1 MVSARLV
8 VTLMAALVVAPARAA
23 DLAPLRT
30 PHSDS
35 AAARGAWW
43 LRLRGGYA
51 RSGEPRERVFGV
63 LELGIA
69 LDNLVA
75 DPRALAA
82 PSDGAASSDETAPSA
97 APRGSPSPAPQP
109 GQLRPWPSASLR
121 SPPTLTLTPALARA
135 TLAAAAR
142 VADGATPLHQ
152 LDSMASRTR
161 SAAALP
167 ELRLAAGSS
176 RDQSQKLSPTL
187 ADPARFTRD
196 GGRDLWFEARLTWH
210 LERGLFSQD
219 EIAIE
224 RLKSQA
230 IEQRQQRSRQVLD
243 ALVDWQRAR
252 LARSSELLSEEERA
266 AAALR
271 ELEALLRLD
280 AWTDGWFSRRL
291 ELQPP
296 LERPDTPLSFLS
308 WDACDPPRGE
318 LQGPHGFGDSPGT
331 RGPQAARR
339 CAKGASLTSLNS
351 NAN

>member
-1 MVSARLV
+1 MFSRLA
-8 VTLMAALVVAPARAA
+8 VTLVAALIVAPARAA
-23 DLAPLRT
+23 DLAPLGAT
-30 PHSDS
+30 HSDS
-35 AAARGAWW
+35 EASRGAWW

-51 RSGEPRERVFGV
+51 RSGEPRERMFGV

-69 LDNLVA
+69 LDTLVA
-75 DPRALAA
+75 GPLALAA
-82 PSDGAASSDETAPSA
+82 PSNDAA
-97 APRGSPSPAPQP
+97 PSPASSSPPSSAQP
-109 GQLRPWPSASLR
+109 GQLRSWPAPRPR
-121 SPPTLTLTPALARA
+121 SPLPLTPALARA

-142 VADGATPLHQ
+142 VADGATHPRQ

-210 LERGLFSQD
+210 LERGLFSRD

-224 RLKSQA
+224 RLKAQA
-230 IEQRQQRSRQVLD
+230 IEERHKRSRQVLD
-243 ALVDWQRAR
+243 ALLDWQRAR
-252 LARSSELLSEEERA
+252 LALSSELLSEEERA
-266 AAALR
+266 AATLR

-291 ELQPP
+291 ELEQPP
-296 LERPDTPLSFLS
+296 SQPGAPLSFQDR
-308 WDACDPPRGE
+308 DACDLPRGG
-318 LQGPHGFGDSPGT
+318 LQGPHGFGDSPSA

>member
-1 MVSARLV
+1 MFSPALV
-8 VTLMAALVVAPARAA
+8 VTLLAALVVVPARAA
-23 DLAPLRT
+23 DLSPRSA

-35 AAARGAWW
+35 DASRGAWW

-51 RSGEPRERVFGV
+51 RSGEPRERMFGV
-63 LELGIA
+63 LELGVA
-69 LDNLVA
+69 LDRLVA
-75 DPRALAA
+75 GPSALAA
-82 PSDGAASSDETAPSA
+82 PSHDAAPSNPTAPSA
-97 APRGSPSPAPQP
+97 APPGPPSSTPQP
-109 GQLRPWPSASLR
+109 GQLRVWPSAAPR
-121 SPPTLTLTPALARA
+121 SSLTLTPALARA

-142 VADGATPLHQ
+142 VADGATPPRQ

-161 SAAALP
+161 SAAVLP

-187 ADPARFTRD
+187 TDPARFTRD
-196 GGRDLWFEARLTWH
+196 GGRDLWFEARLTWR

-224 RLKSQA
+224 RLKAQA
-230 IEQRQQRSRQVLD
+230 IEERQKRSRQVLD
-243 ALVDWQRAR
+243 ALLDWQRAR
-252 LARSSELLSEEERA
+252 LALGSELLSEEERA
-266 AAALR
+266 AAVLR

-291 ELQPP
+291 ELEQPP
-296 LERPDTPLSFLS
+296 DRPDAPLSFRDR
-308 WDACDPPRGE
+308 DACDLPRGG

>member
-1 MVSARLV
+1 V
-8 VTLMAALVVAPARAA
+8 
-23 DLAPLRT
+23 
-30 PHSDS
+30 
-35 AAARGAWW
+35 
-43 LRLRGGYA
+43 
-51 RSGEPRERVFGV
+51 
-63 LELGIA
+63 
-69 LDNLVA
+69 
-75 DPRALAA
+75 
-82 PSDGAASSDETAPSA
+82 
-97 APRGSPSPAPQP
+97 PRGSARSEGLGESRPALAQTPSPPSPAPQP
-109 GQLRPWPSASLR
+109 WQSRPAAAPHPRSLF
-121 SPPTLTLTPALARA
+121 TLTPALARA

-142 VADGATPLHQ
+142 VADGATPPRQ

-176 RDQSQKLSPTL
+176 RDQSQKLSPTV

-196 GGRDLWFEARLTWH
+196 GGNDLWFEARLTWH

-224 RLKSQA
+224 RLKAQA
-230 IEQRQQRSRQVLD
+230 LEERQKRGRQVLD
-243 ALVDWQRAR
+243 ALLDWQRAR
-252 LARSSELLSEEERA
+252 LALSSDLLSEEERA

-291 ELQPP
+291 ELEQPR
-296 LERPDTPLSFLS
+296 ERPEPPLSFEDR
-308 WDACDPPRGE
+308 DACDPPRGR
-318 LQGPHGFGDSPGT
+318 LQDPHGFGDSPGT

-339 CAKGASLTSLNS
+339 CAKGASLTSLNY

>member
-1 MVSARLV
+1 V
-8 VTLMAALVVAPARAA
+8 
-23 DLAPLRT
+23 
-30 PHSDS
+30 
-35 AAARGAWW
+35 
-43 LRLRGGYA
+43 
-51 RSGEPRERVFGV
+51 
-63 LELGIA
+63 
-69 LDNLVA
+69 
-75 DPRALAA
+75 
-82 PSDGAASSDETAPSA
+82 
-97 APRGSPSPAPQP
+97 QP
-109 GQLRPWPSASLR
+109 RPWPSRTPRPS
-121 SPPTLTLTPALARA
+121 LTLTPALARA
-135 TLAAAAR
+135 TLAAAAQ
-142 VADGATPLHQ
+142 VADGSTPPRQ

-176 RDQSQKLSPTL
+176 RDQSQKLSPTV
-187 ADPARFTRD
+187 ADPAHFTRD

-210 LERGLFSQD
+210 LERGLFSRD

-224 RLKSQA
+224 RLKAQA
-230 IEQRQQRSRQVLD
+230 IEERHKRSRQVLD
-243 ALVDWQRAR
+243 ALLDWQRAR
-252 LARSSELLSEEERA
+252 LALSSELLSEEERA

-291 ELQPP
+291 ELDPAQP
-296 LERPDTPLSFLS
+296 DAPLSFQDR
-308 WDACDPPRGE
+308 DACDSPRGG

>member
-1 MVSARLV
+1 MFSPGLV
-8 VTLMAALVVAPARAA
+8 VTLLAAFVVVPARAA
-23 DLAPLRT
+23 DLAPLGA

-35 AAARGAWW
+35 DASRGAWW

-51 RSGEPRERVFGV
+51 RSGEPRERMFGV
-63 LELGIA
+63 LELGVA
-69 LDNLVA
+69 LDRLVGG
-75 DPRALAA
+75 PPALAA
-82 PSDGAASSDETAPSA
+82 PSSPTAPSA
-97 APRGSPSPAPQP
+97 APSSPASSAPQP
-109 GQLRPWPSASLR
+109 GPLRAWSSASPR
-121 SPPTLTLTPALARA
+121 SSLTLTLTPALARA

-142 VADGATPLHQ
+142 VADGATPPRQ

-161 SAAALP
+161 SAAVLP

-196 GGRDLWFEARLTWH
+196 GGRDLWFEARLTWR

-224 RLKSQA
+224 RLKAQS
-230 IEQRQQRSRQVLD
+230 IEERQKRSRQVLD
-243 ALVDWQRAR
+243 ALLDWQRAR
-252 LARSSELLSEEERA
+252 LALGSELLSEEERA
-266 AAALR
+266 AAVLR

-291 ELQPP
+291 EL
-296 LERPDTPLSFLS
+296 ERPPDHSDAPLSFQDR
-308 WDACDPPRGE
+308 DACDLPRGG

-351 NAN
+351 SGS